1 MARASR
7 FATVANAGRA
17 RELQRLRVND
27 NDGGGDGDGNHA
39 DEGGSDDMMNRR
51 MLVMMTTQ
59 AMGVMLTITTMD
71 DGAGD
76 SDEFWA

>member
-1 MARASR
+1 M
-7 FATVANAGRA
+7 
-17 RELQRLRVND
+17 RVND

-51 MLVMMTTQ
+51 MMVIMTATAMRVMM
-59 AMGVMLTITTMD
+59 TITTMN

-76 SDEFWA
+76 GDDFLA

>member
-1 MARASR
+1 M
-7 FATVANAGRA
+7 
-17 RELQRLRVND
+17 ND

-51 MLVMMTTQ
+51 MMVIMTATAMRVMMTIATRN
-59 AMGVMLTITTMD
+59 

-76 SDEFWA
+76 SYELFGLNGCMPAFYPSL